1 MMKPAAFFTALFVAV
16 TEKIGD
22 AVKNCETRRLLQYCI
37 DVQAD
42 GHHDKDA
49 VRNFIGYDHDTPS
62 TIAKNGEAVSKKAL
76 FDACWAKAKSV
87 TLKRIAC
94 AVTRKIYGVDFE
106 VYKKSL
112 PLLMVYCEAVER
124 EMSEVRT
131 VFSKRL
137 ARILGVVAG
146 KKVAVPISAIET
158 LLSSQSGQDW
168 KAKSAEFGTLYRAAL
183 AKKFELRSE
192 RIEIAVFDEDVDL
205 DKYL

>member
-1 MMKPAAFFTALFVAV
+1 MMKPATFFTALFTAV

-37 DVQAD
+37 EVQAD

-62 TIAKNGEAVSKKAL
+62 TITKNGEAISKKAL
-76 FDACWAKAKSV
+76 FDACWAKAKST
-87 TLKRIAC
+87 TLKRIA
-94 AVTRKIYGVDFE
+94 VTAARRIYGIDFE

-112 PLLMVYCEAVER
+112 PLLMVYCEAIER
-124 EMSEVRT
+124 EMSEVRA

-137 ARILGVVAG
+137 ARTLGVVAG
-146 KKVAVPISAIET
+146 KKVSVPISAIEK

-168 KAKSAEFGTLYRAAL
+168 SAKAEEFGKLYRTAL

-192 RIEIAVFDEDVDL
+192 RIEIAVFDEDVDWE
-205 DKYL
+205 KYL